1 MQVAIDYGRSHATLD
16 IEPGRMIALRRAAE
30 PKPIADPAGALRK
43 AMDSPRRYPP
53 LRRAL
58 TPDDRVTVVVD
69 DALPRAGELL
79 GVILDHIG
87 SAGVA
92 MEAVTLVSPP
102 GSRQAWVDDLPDEF
116 ADVRTEVHDPTDRKR
131 VAYLATTKDGQRVY
145 VNRTV
150 VEADQLVIL
159 AAPHYAGTVGL
170 GPDRLVYPA
179 LSDAETRQAWA
190 AGAGRSGADEI
201 LWLLG
206 APFLVQVVPATG
218 DGVAEVIAGSLDTLG
233 DGRAALG
240 KFWNA
245 TAEAA
250 DVVIATVGPAA
261 GSTEVAQAAAAAAKV
276 VRPEGHV
283 VVLSDEAVE
292 LGEGFQ
298 RMLAT
303 DDSRGALKSLAK
315 DKPADWPAASAWL
328 HAVSDARV
336 MLLSGLPAE
345 TVEGLFATALDD
357 VRQVQRLVD
366 AGGSCLVLP
375 DAQRLLAAVA
385 E

>member
-1 MQVAIDYGRSHATLD
+1 MQVAIDYGRTHTTLD
-16 IEPGRMIALRRAAE
+16 IEPDRLVALRRAAE
-30 PKPIADPAGALRK
+30 PKPIADASSALRK

-53 LRRAL
+53 LRQAL
-58 TPDDRVTVVVD
+58 TPDDHVTVVVD
-69 DALPRAGELL
+69 DALPLAGELL
-79 GVILDHIG
+79 GVVLDHIA
-87 SAGVA
+87 SSGVA
-92 MEAVTLVSPP
+92 PEAITLVSPP
-102 GSRQAWVDDLPDEF
+102 GSPQTWIDDLPDEF
-116 ADVRTEVHDPTDRKR
+116 ADVKTEVHDPSDRKR
-131 VAYLATTKDGQRVY
+131 VSYLATTKGGHRVY

-150 VEADQLVIL
+150 VEADQLVIV
-159 AAPHYAGTVGL
+159 AAPHYAGQVGV

-179 LSDAETRQAWA
+179 LSDAETRQDWD
-190 AGAGRSGADEI
+190 AGQVHHSADEV

-206 APFLVQVVPATG
+206 APFLVQVVPAAG

-233 DGRAALG
+233 DGRASLG

-245 TAEAA
+245 TAPAA
-250 DVVIATVGPAA
+250 DVVIAAVGPATDSA
-261 GSTEVAQAAAAAAKV
+261 DFARAAAAAAKV

-283 VVLSDEAVE
+283 VVLSDSAVE

-315 DKPADWPAASAWL
+315 NKPADWPAASAWL

-357 VRQVQRLVD
+357 VRQVQRLLD

-375 DAQRLLAAVA
+375 DAQRLHAAA

>member
-1 MQVAIDYGRSHATLD
+1 MQVAIDYGRTHATLD
-16 IEPGRMIALRRAAE
+16 IEPGRLVTLRRTAE
-30 PKPIADPAGALRK
+30 PKPLADPAGSLRK

-53 LRRAL
+53 LRQAL
-58 TPDDRVTVVVD
+58 TPDDRVAVVVD

-79 GVILDHIG
+79 GVVLDHVA

-92 MEAVTLVSPP
+92 AEAITVVSPP
-102 GSRQAWVDDLPDEF
+102 GSPQAWIDDLPDDF
-116 ADVRTEVHDPTDRKR
+116 ADVKTEVHDPADRKR
-131 VAYLATTKDGQRVY
+131 VAYLAATKDGHRIY

-150 VEADQLVIL
+150 VEADQLVIV
-159 AAPHYAGTVGL
+159 AAPHYAGAVGV
-170 GPDRLVYPA
+170 GPDRLIYPA
-179 LSDAETRQAWA
+179 LSDADTRKEWD
-190 AGAGRSGADEI
+190 AGKVRHSADEV

-206 APFLVQVVPATG
+206 APFLVQVVPAAG
-218 DGVAEVIAGSLDTLG
+218 DGVAEVIAGSLDTLD
-233 DGRAALG
+233 DGRASLG
-240 KFWNA
+240 KYWNA
-245 TAEAA
+245 TAPAA
-250 DVVIATVGPAA
+250 DVVIAAVGPTADSGDFA
-261 GSTEVAQAAAAAAKV
+261 RAAAAGAKV

-283 VVLSDEAVE
+283 VVLSDSAAE

-315 DKPADWPAASAWL
+315 NKPADWPAASAWL
-328 HAVSDARV
+328 QAVSDARV

-375 DAQRLLAAVA
+375 DAQRLLAVA